1 MLCVSAGVTDLRLCF
16 VRCRPFRTQTERWKR
31 ISSGARSCVRSGVRE
46 CIRRVGGAP
55 RPSALSCGCVG
66 VRAIDNALCH
76 KKMHTAGTRRWILC
90 DVFLYRGKPSIV
102 VRVFPRLRVCNID
115 KSIGIN
121 HPPPKKKASKTRY
134 VRGDRRGELETN
146 NLHDESARDEDENR
160 EKFIDAAGHGVWT
173 WNENCKFRRRRR
185 TYIATTYYYERYLPH
200 LPNTRVCVC
209 VLSLFREVVGD
220 WRTCVCV
227 CMWRGGTSMVC
238 ARI

>member
-1 MLCVSAGVTDLRLCF
+1 VLCVSAGVTDLRLCF

-121 HPPPKKKASKTRY
+121 HPPPKKKGVENSKCTGRSTRW
-134 VRGDRRGELETN
+134 VGNEQPTRRKREGRGRKPWKV
-146 NLHDESARDEDENR
+146 H
-160 EKFIDAAGHGVWT
+160 W
-173 WNENCKFRRRRR
+173 RRRSRCMDV
-185 TYIATTYYYERYLPH
+185 ERKL
-200 LPNTRVCVC
+200 
-209 VLSLFREVVGD
+209 
-220 WRTCVCV
+220 
-227 CMWRGGTSMVC
+227 
-238 ARI
+238 

>member
-121 HPPPKKKASKTRY
+121 HPPPQKK
-134 VRGDRRGELETN
+134 RRRKLDMYG
-146 NLHDESARDEDENR
+146 A
-160 EKFIDAAGHGVWT
+160 IDAVSW
-173 WNENCKFRRRRR
+173 KR
-185 TYIATTYYYERYLPH
+185 TTYTTKARG
-200 LPNTRVCVC
+200 TRTKTVKS
-209 VLSLFREVVGD
+209 SLTPPVTVYGRGTKIVSFVV
-220 WRTCVCV
+220 VV
-227 CMWRGGTSMVC
+227 VPIS
-238 ARI
+238 